1 MDSPPYSH
9 TELAFAISELIRRN
23 IITLEEHTYL
33 TKLLQDKNE
42 DFMNIEASSKTFEE
56 KQHELIKIA
65 RLWQKPASV
74 QVPKSKNVDDN
85 SSPLDTFLHDKKKRQ
100 HEEKELKLSLA
111 ISEMISIVEAQED
124 P

>member
-1 MDSPPYSH
+1 MDSSH
-9 TELAFAISELIRRN
+9 YPHTDIAFGISELQRRN

-33 TKLLQDKNE
+33 MQLLQDKNE
-42 DFMNIEASSKTFEE
+42 DLIQIEASSKTFEE

-74 QVPKSKNVDDN
+74 QVPKSKQLEDN
-85 SSPLDTFLHDKKKRQ
+85 TSPLDTFLHEKKKRQ
-100 HEEKELKLSLA
+100 HVETELKLSLA
-111 ISEMISIVEAQED
+111 ISEMISIVETQEE